1 LDLSNNRISRV
12 KNHEN
17 DMKESLDN
25 FNSNESAENHSKMTM
40 DRAFW
45 YCLRTQP
52 QQEMFAFNSLRHL
65 ELEAF
70 FPRIRYRSTRRRQG
84 QWLIEPLFPNYLFC
98 KFDLYQQARA
108 VKYAPGVSHLI
119 HFGNQCPTIPS
130 EVIQKLQSAFILETP
145 TTVEQTIKIGDHVLI
160 EAGPMQGCEGIVSEV
175 LPGKK
180 RAELLLEF
188 LGQQTR
194 LKIDLSLIQTPCD
207 PRIMLGKIGDL

>member
-1 LDLSNNRISRV
+1 
-12 KNHEN
+12 
-17 DMKESLDN
+17 
-25 FNSNESAENHSKMTM
+25 MTM

-145 TTVEQTIKIGDHVLI
+145 TTVEQTLKIGDHVLI

-194 LKIDLSLIQTPCD
+194 VKIDLSLIQTPCD
-207 PRIMLGKIGDL
+207 PRIMLAKIGDL